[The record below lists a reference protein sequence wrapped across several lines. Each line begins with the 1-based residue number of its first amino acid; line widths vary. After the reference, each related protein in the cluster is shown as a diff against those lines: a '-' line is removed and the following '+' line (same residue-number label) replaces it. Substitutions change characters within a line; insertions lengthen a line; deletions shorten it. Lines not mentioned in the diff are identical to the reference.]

1 MPKVPYE
8 RLAPEANK
16 LIEKMTAARDLK
28 TISYWYDIYVS
39 LLEAA
44 GWDPISFDRE
54 AIKRIDEGWEDPDPT
69 IWN

>member
-1 MPKVPYE
+1 MPKIPYE

-16 LIEKMTAARDLK
+16 LIQKMTLARDLQ
-28 TISYWYDIYVS
+28 TISYWWDIYVS

-54 AIKRIDEGWEDPDPT
+54 TVKRVDEGWDDSKP
-69 IWN
+69 IVWN

>member
-1 MPKVPYE
+1 MNKVPYE

-16 LIEKMTAARDLK
+16 LIQKMTIARDLR
-28 TISYWYDIYVS
+28 TISYWWDIYVS

-44 GWDPISFDRE
+44 GWDPISFDQE
-54 AIKRIDEGWEDPDPT
+54 MIKRIDAGWEDLDPT